1 MCEFI
6 CIERVCIVLS
16 ICYCKIKSAIYET
29 ALVSKKKKKRMVP
42 FDWLVLAN
50 KQQNV
55 ALKIIT
61 LKK

>member
-6 CIERVCIVLS
+6 CIERVCVVLF
-16 ICYCKIKSAIYET
+16 CYYKVKSAISET
-29 ALVSKKKKKRMVP
+29 ALVSKKKRMVP

-55 ALKIIT
+55 ALKTIT